1 MDACLYACACIYI
14 YYLYVE
20 RERERRKKERERE
33 REGKKREREKEKR
46 EREREGKK
54 RERERR
60 KRERERESLKTT
72 SFLLP
77 VQDHIPDG
85 LLPAVKGQAGGEPV
99 GGRIFAVNAMVEEGA
114 TLPDVGKKFNYF
126 GSGIHPSYPF
136 IRSGI
141 IFGGG
146 KIG

>member
-1 MDACLYACACIYI
+1 MDVWMHACMHVHVYIYI
-14 YYLYVE
+14 LFVC
-20 RERERRKKERERE
+20 RERE
-33 REGKKREREKEKR
+33 REKE
-46 EREREGKK
+46 K

-60 KRERERESLKTT
+60 KREREREGKEREREKEKRERAREPENHQ
-72 SFLLP
+72 F
-77 VQDHIPDG
+77 
-85 LLPAVKGQAGGEPV
+85 PAACSRSHSEWLASRSQRAGWRRAS

>member
-1 MDACLYACACIYI
+1 MDVWMHACMHVHVYI
-14 YYLYVE
+14 YYLYV
-20 RERERRKKERERE
+20 ERERRKKERERE
-33 REGKKREREKEKR
+33 GK
-46 EREREGKK
+46 
-54 RERERR
+54 ERERR

-77 VQDHIPDG
+77 VQDHIPNG
-85 LLPAVKGQAGGEPV
+85 LLAAVKGQAGGEPV

-114 TLPDVGKKFNYF
+114 TLPEVGKKFNYF

-141 IFGGG
+141 IFGVG
-146 KIG
+146 KIA

>member
-1 MDACLYACACIYI
+1 MDVWMHACMHVHVYI
-14 YYLYVE
+14 YYLYV
-20 RERERRKKERERE
+20 ERERRKKERERE
-33 REGKKREREKEKR
+33 GK
-46 EREREGKK
+46 ERERRK

-77 VQDHIPDG
+77 VQDHIPNG
-85 LLPAVKGQAGGEPV
+85 LLAAVKGQAGGEPV

-114 TLPDVGKKFNYF
+114 TLPEVGKKFNYF

-141 IFGGG
+141 IFGVG
-146 KIG
+146 KIA

>member
-1 MDACLYACACIYI
+1 MDVWMHACMHVHVYIYI

-20 RERERRKKERERE
+20 RERE
-33 REGKKREREKEKR
+33 GKKREREGK
-46 EREREGKK
+46 ERERRK

-77 VQDHIPDG
+77 VQDHIPNG
-85 LLPAVKGQAGGEPV
+85 LLAAVKGQAGGEPV

-114 TLPDVGKKFNYF
+114 TLPEVGKKFNYF

-141 IFGGG
+141 IFGVG
-146 KIG
+146 KIA

>member
-1 MDACLYACACIYI
+1 MDVWMHACMHVHVYIYIYI

-20 RERERRKKERERE
+20 RERR
-33 REGKKREREKEKR
+33 KKREREKEKR
-46 EREREGKK
+46 EREGK
-54 RERERR
+54 ERERR

-77 VQDHIPDG
+77 VQDHIPNG
-85 LLPAVKGQAGGEPV
+85 LLAAVKGQAGGEPV

-114 TLPDVGKKFNYF
+114 TLPEVGKKFNYF

-141 IFGGG
+141 IFGVG
-146 KIG
+146 KIA